1 MLNIVDVLHGCELF
15 SGIPPAGFRRLAAIA
30 QLRHFRKG
38 QMVFRE
44 GDPCPGV
51 YVVGQGQVRIFKT
64 GAGGKEHVLHLVN
77 PGGTFA
83 EAAALGDFP
92 MPASAEAL
100 KKTTCALLPL
110 ERFRGALLEDNA
122 LCLGMMAGLCG
133 WVRRFVALLEDLTLR
148 DAAGRMAR
156 LFLELAQTQSAADG
170 IIELPGMKRHVASHL
185 VRGDRRSRVQ
195 SPDRRNRPIAAPSAP
210 PQETTPSGRRVFPA
224 IISVFAMPPVAS
236 ACQTPGRPIK

>member
-148 DAAGRMAR
+148 AAAGRMAR

-185 VRGDRRSRVQ
+185 NLTGETFSRTLRRLVEAGLIAEIDQSRLQVLHPRKLRQ
-195 SPDRRNRPIAAPSAP
+195 VADGFF
-210 PQETTPSGRRVFPA
+210 PQL
-224 IISVFAMPPVAS
+224 
-236 ACQTPGRPIK
+236 